1 MQAGVNVAITTDGTS
16 PKVSFDLFQALR
28 AGADRSTS

>member
-16 PKVSFDLFQALR
+16 PKVSFDLFQAMR
-28 AGADRSTS
+28 RETTWRR